1 MAMVGEI
8 ELLRGRELDSL
19 GTGSQ
24 AVTPRGPVDV
34 CGEETEG
41 RPLTAVKAGAN
52 GSPSLSFSMNGAVL
66 IIGRCSIV
74 DIVPESGRYVGTIR
88 DDPSRLV
95 VRKLRAKLRDSFRKQ
110 WLQCVAGGGA
120 EK

>member
-1 MAMVGEI
+1 MVGEI

-41 RPLTAVKAGAN
+41 RPLTAVKAGGN
-52 GSPSLSFSMNGAVL
+52 GSPSFSFSMNDGAVL
-66 IIGRCSIV
+66 IMGRCSMA
-74 DIVPESGRYVGTIR
+74 DIVPEMIR

-110 WLQCVAGGGA
+110 WLQRVAGGGA

>member
-1 MAMVGEI
+1 MVMVGEM

-24 AVTPRGPVDV
+24 AVTPRSPVDV
-34 CGEETEG
+34 CGEDTEG

-66 IIGRCSIV
+66 IMGRCSMA
-74 DIVPESGRYVGTIR
+74 DIVPEMIR

-110 WLQCVAGGGA
+110 WLQRVAGGGA

>member
-1 MAMVGEI
+1 MVGEI

-41 RPLTAVKAGAN
+41 RPLTAVKAGGN
-52 GSPSLSFSMNGAVL
+52 GSPSFSFSMNGAVL
-66 IIGRCSIV
+66 IVGMCSTADMIA
-74 DIVPESGRYVGTIR
+74 DSGRYAGAIQV
-88 DDPSRLV
+88 DPSRLV
-95 VRKLRAKLRDSFRKQ
+95 VRKLSYTQ
-110 WLQCVAGGGA
+110 S
-120 EK
+120 

>member
-1 MAMVGEI
+1 MLGEI
-8 ELLRGRELDSL
+8 ELLRGRELGSL

>member
-1 MAMVGEI
+1 MVGEI

-34 CGEETEG
+34 CGGEG

-52 GSPSLSFSMNGAVL
+52 GSPSFSFSMNGAVL
-66 IIGRCSIV
+66 MAGMCSTA
-74 DIVPESGRYVGTIR
+74 DIVPGVGHNAGMLQVGAARRFASKLSAGSR
-88 DDPSRLV
+88 DAASN
-95 VRKLRAKLRDSFRKQ
+95 
-110 WLQCVAGGGA
+110 GG
-120 EK
+120 

>member
-1 MAMVGEI
+1 M

-24 AVTPRGPVDV
+24 AVTPRSPVDV
-34 CGEETEG
+34 CGEDTEG

-74 DIVPESGRYVGTIR
+74 DIVPRYVGTIR

>member
-1 MAMVGEI
+1 MVGEI

-34 CGEETEG
+34 CGGEG

-52 GSPSLSFSMNGAVL
+52 GSPSFSFSMNGAVL
-66 IIGRCSIV
+66 IVGMCSTADMIA
-74 DIVPESGRYVGTIR
+74 DSGRYAGAIQV
-88 DDPSRLV
+88 DPSRLV
-95 VRKLRAKLRDSFRKQ
+95 VRKLSYTQ
-110 WLQCVAGGGA
+110 S
-120 EK
+120 